1 MYEVIELLGRGTCFC
16 LALATLGLSIMM
28 SIVPSDYGNHEAV
41 EGEGMLPP
49 LFTFIFVAI
58 SLILNTEEIISRMP
72 CYRIHFRRLHPA
84 FVLAVDII
92 ASLGLLLS
100 AYVVMFP
107 AMFQFPLVRELIWV
121 STALAAMHVF
131 VSGFA
136 GVDCNMRRR
145 ALIEQNQQAIIQRG
159 RERAL
164 RLNRHDVYV

>member
-1 MYEVIELLGRGTCFC
+1 MYQVIELLGRGICFC
-16 LALATLGLSIMM
+16 LDLTTLSLSIMM
-28 SIVPSDYGNHEAV
+28 SIVPSDYGYHEAL
-41 EGEGMLPP
+41 EGEVMLPP

-58 SLILNTEEIISRMP
+58 SLILNIEEIISRMP
-72 CYRIHFRRLHPA
+72 CYRLHFRRLHPA
-84 FVLAVDII
+84 FVLAIDII

-100 AYVVMFP
+100 AYVVVFP

-121 STALAAMHVF
+121 STALAIMHVLL
-131 VSGFA
+131 SGFA
-136 GVDCNMRRR
+136 CVDCNIRRK